1 MGVVKST
8 DLDFNTIKSS
18 LKDFFKR
25 QSEFS
30 DYDFEASGLSNI
42 LDVLAYNT
50 HINGLTANLAINE
63 SFLNSA
69 QLRSSVVSHAENLGY
84 YPRSRTASSAVV
96 NVTAE
101 TSDTSTLTATLPANT
116 EFTTTVDDVTHTFL
130 TTEDHIASN
139 DGSGNFA
146 FKTTA
151 GSANL
156 TIKEGAIKTKTFLV
170 GDTEDEQIYVIPDVA
185 VDTTTITVKVF
196 DTTSS
201 STFSTYTDIKSAVRV
216 DTNSRVFI
224 VRETPNGFY
233 ELTFGEG
240 NVLGQAPVAGNKIEI
255 KYFQVKGATPNGAS
269 TFTPSGTVT
278 VGSAS
283 VTPTVTTVANS
294 AGGDAKET
302 ISSIKLN
309 APAAFSAQQ
318 RMVTAEDYKA
328 IINANYSSVLDDV
341 VAWGGNDNVPPD
353 FGSVYVSLK
362 FKDDV
367 TTDTQTT
374 TKDQIKSRLTDN
386 LAIMSI
392 DTEFADP
399 IDTFVETTTSFNF
412 DPDLTGETAETT
424 GVSIQNKISDFFTNN
439 LNAFGKVFRRSSLL
453 AEIDGLSVA
462 ILNTSMTIKLQSRL
476 TVTTGTATDY
486 TITFPVKLAQ
496 PDDTTPVITSSNFT
510 FSGVTCTLQNKLSSN
525 TIQIINSTGGIVNDN
540 IGSYAANSGSITL
553 TQFNPTAIEG
563 DFIKI
568 SSTPIDQSTV
578 RPLRQHILKFDR
590 DLSTTTATLDFQNTP
605 TVIS

>member
-1 MGVVKST
+1 MAIIKST
-8 DLDFNTIKSS
+8 DLDFETIKSS
-18 LKDFFKR
+18 LKTYFQQ

-50 HINGLTANLAINE
+50 HINGLTANLAVNE

-84 YPRSRTASSAVV
+84 YPRSKTASSAVV
-96 NVTAE
+96 NVTAA
-101 TSDTSTLTATLPANT
+101 TSDTTTLSATLPANT
-116 EFTTTVDDVTHTFL
+116 SFTTSVDDVTFTFM
-130 TTEDHIASN
+130 TTEDHTAAN

-156 TIKEGAIKTKTFLV
+156 TIKEGVVKTKTFIV
-170 GDTEDEQIYVIPDVA
+170 GDTEDEQIYVIPDDS
-185 VDTTTITVKVF
+185 VDTNTITVKVF

-216 DTNSRVFI
+216 DTTSRVFI

-240 NVLGQAPVAGNKIEI
+240 NVLGQAPVAGNKIEV
-255 KYFQVKGATPNGAS
+255 KYFQVLGAAPNGAS
-269 TFTPSGTVT
+269 SFTPSGTVT
-278 VGSAS
+278 IGATSY
-283 VTPTVTTVANS
+283 TPTVTVVSNA

-302 ISSIKLN
+302 ITSIKLN

-328 IINANYSSVLDDV
+328 IINANFSSVLDDIA
-341 VAWGGNDNVPPD
+341 AWGGNDNIPPD

-362 FKDDV
+362 FKDNV
-367 TTDTQTT
+367 TTDTQTS

-386 LAIMSI
+386 LAVMSI

-399 IDTFVETTTSFNF
+399 IDTFVEATTSFNF

-424 GVSIQNKISDFFTNN
+424 GVSIQNKISQFFTDN
-439 LNAFGKVFRRSSLL
+439 LNAFGKVFRRSALL
-453 AEIDGLSVA
+453 AEIDALSVA
-462 ILNTSMTIKLQSRL
+462 ILNTSMTIKLQRRL

-486 TITFPVKLAQ
+486 EVTFPVKLAQ

-510 FSGVTCTLQNKLSSN
+510 FSGVTCSLQNKLSSN

-540 IGSYAANSGSITL
+540 IGSYAANSGTITL

-568 SSTPIDQSTV
+568 SSTPTDQSTV
-578 RPLRQHILKFDR
+578 RPLRQHILKFDA
-590 DLSTTTATLDFQNTP
+590 DLSTTIATLDFQNTP